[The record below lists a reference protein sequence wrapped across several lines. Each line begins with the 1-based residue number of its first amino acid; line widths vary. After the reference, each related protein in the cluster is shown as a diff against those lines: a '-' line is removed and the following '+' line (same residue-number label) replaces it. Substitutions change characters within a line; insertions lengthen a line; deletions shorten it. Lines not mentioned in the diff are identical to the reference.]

1 LTQGYNAGALFGVCR
16 HRLCMSPSRFHL
28 AFPRWITRHL
38 FVFFLLASASHN
50 GTAQVSKPASA
61 STAPDKPTTAAVSSI
76 GGAEKSANWYLN
88 LSPYTHHWYD
98 RPEHRPVFLAGVER
112 YDPDNSLMGFA
123 VFQNSFGDPS
133 VYIYPWGQSYP
144 NFLGFDKLTAKWSA
158 GLLYGYVGRWEREV
172 PFNHNG
178 FSPGFVPAVSWKLG
192 NGLEAQ
198 FSIPSA
204 NVMFHLLVPFNP
216 RAN

>member
-1 LTQGYNAGALFGVCR
+1 
-16 HRLCMSPSRFHL
+16 MSQSRFHL
-28 AFPRWITRHL
+28 ALPLWIKSC
-38 FVFFLLASASHN
+38 FVVFFIFGGTSTASI
-50 GTAQVSKPASA
+50 AQVSKPAGASSA
-61 STAPDKPTTAAVSSI
+61 TNTPPAAVVSST
-76 GGAEKSANWYLN
+76 GGAEKSANWYFN

-133 VYIYPWGQSYP
+133 AYIYPWGQSYP

-192 NGLEAQ
+192 NGFEAQ
-198 FSIPSA
+198 LSIPAA

-216 RAN
+216 RTN